1 MMQSTPETCHGDSN
15 LSNAILSVALP
26 SMLFNFT
33 RNIVFRAPKIT
44 KVAATTTVTAATL
57 LAASATSVGTA
68 AAAAAAKFK
77 AKCEATNK
85 GMAGARAA
93 AKVRFLASRVPLLAF
108 LSRAVKG
115 VKNSPLTTAATVG
128 AVAAVTTLSCQNHQG
143 RKEIYRNPTIDLG
156 KQELEPPQ
164 AEPAPAEQEG
174 ANNKQEIESKQELE
188 NKQEIESKQEL
199 EPPLAEPAPAEQ
211 EGANNE
217 SNINENK
224 QKIESL
230 KEQAP
235 LAEPAPAEQEGANT
249 WYQACVAPVVAPV
262 VSLVSYTTAPLKQ
275 GGAYL
280 YMPIGFL
287 LRCSTSVLTSCTPEV
302 VKCKTWYQA
311 VIHIATF
318 ASFFSSVRLS
328 K

>member
-1 MMQSTPETCHGDSN
+1 MMQSTPETRHGDSN

-26 SMLFNFT
+26 SSLFNFT

-57 LAASATSVGTA
+57 LAASATAVATSVGT
-68 AAAAAAKFK
+68 AAAKFK

-143 RKEIYRNPTIDLG
+143 RKEIPIYCQNHQGRKEIPKEGNTDSCQNPPIDLG
-156 KQELEPPQ
+156 KQELEVERLTR
-164 AEPAPAEQEG
+164 AAEQE
-174 ANNKQEIESKQELE
+174 
-188 NKQEIESKQEL
+188 
-199 EPPLAEPAPAEQ
+199 
-211 EGANNE
+211 
-217 SNINENK
+217 
-224 QKIESL
+224 IESL